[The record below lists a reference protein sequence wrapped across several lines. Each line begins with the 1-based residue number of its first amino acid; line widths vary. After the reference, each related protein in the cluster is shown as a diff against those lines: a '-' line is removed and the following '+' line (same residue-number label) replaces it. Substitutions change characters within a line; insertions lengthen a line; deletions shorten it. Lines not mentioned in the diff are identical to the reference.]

1 MIMESFGVLEL
12 LKTLLEKRPNST
24 ESVEETSA
32 ASVQKEMES
41 SPASSSK
48 VDAETQTVNSY
59 IEFARAHD
67 ARARKI
73 KK

>member
-1 MIMESFGVLEL
+1 MESFGILEL

-24 ESVEETSA
+24 ESVEETNT
-32 ASVQKEMES
+32 ASVQKEVES
-41 SPASSSK
+41 SPYLPPK